1 MSDAKATLQEST
13 VRLRALVEPLD
24 AEQLRAPAYPKEWTI
39 ADVLSHLGSGAT
51 IFVRQVNDALSDETT
66 PSDFSRSVWDDWDAR
81 TPEEQAAGLLATDE
95 VLVARLAELTPDDVE
110 SVTLPMGP
118 FTVTFD
124 QYLGLRLNEHVLHT
138 WDVEVAFNSD
148 AVLPSEAVAAVLD
161 HLGFVARFAAKPSGA
176 ERTYVVRTSNPVA
189 TFAITITSDSVTTAV
204 GDDRSPADL
213 ELPAE
218 AFIRLVYGRLD
229 ADHTPADIV
238 GAEHLDELRAVF
250 PGF

>member
-1 MSDAKATLQEST
+1 MFSPTSA
-13 VRLRALVEPLD
+13 R
-24 AEQLRAPAYPKEWTI
+24 
-39 ADVLSHLGSGAT
+39 GAT
-51 IFVRQVNDALSDETT
+51 IFVRQVNDALSDDTT
-66 PSDFSRSVWDDWDAR
+66 PVDFSRSVWDDWDAR

-95 VLVARLAELTPDDVE
+95 VLVADSPNLRPTTWSATF
-110 SVTLPMGP
+110 PMGP

-124 QYLGLRLNEHVLHT
+124 QYLGPRLNEHVLHT

>member
-1 MSDAKATLQEST
+1 
-13 VRLRALVEPLD
+13 
-24 AEQLRAPAYPKEWTI
+24 
-39 ADVLSHLGSGAT
+39 HLGSGAT

-81 TPEEQAAGLLATDE
+81 TPVEQAAGLLATDE

-148 AVLPSEAVAAVLD
+148 AVLPPEAVAAVLD

-176 ERTYVVRTSNPVA
+176 ERTYVVR
-189 TFAITITSDSVTTAV
+189 
-204 GDDRSPADL
+204 
-213 ELPAE
+213 
-218 AFIRLVYGRLD
+218 
-229 ADHTPADIV
+229 
-238 GAEHLDELRAVF
+238 
-250 PGF
+250 